1 MKGSAGGRIALGA
14 AGAVCFLLLWEAA
27 GRNGWLGRTFPPL
40 TDAIAEIGRQDDVI
54 RRAALATL
62 ERAAWGYLIGAG
74 LAVGLAVFA
83 LLLPRFEQAT
93 YTGSI
98 VVHAIPAIALGPVI
112 NALGFTGHSPA
123 LFALMFVY
131 FTILVAAGAGFN
143 SGSQSTHDVFSVLGS
158 SKVTRFRLLQ
168 VPNAIPNLIDGL
180 RVAAPAAVSG
190 AVLGEWFGSER
201 GLGVLLLNSMRNFRI
216 EQLWA
221 VSVVLVVLA
230 GGAYLILGLV
240 EKVVEEIFGR
250 VIAVGGVHRVGGDR
264 GWIRSLAS
272 QLWVV
277 ALLIVGW
284 WLWIVAEDVPEL
296 VAPSPPETLRAVVD
310 NPGLYAEHTLA
321 TLLSAIGGLSIGL
334 VLGATLALLSS
345 ISLGLRNTLSPIVVI
360 MPTVPIVVLIP
371 VVARLFGFSQLTV
384 LVIAAVIAF
393 FPVYVFTL
401 SGLRAR
407 PPGADGVYSALG
419 SSGWRRLVLLA
430 IPSAVPNVL
439 TGVRITASTVFLAA
453 LTAEWLMGTKG
464 LGFLFST
471 SRAAFENS
479 EAWGAIVIA
488 VVFAVVTYQLA
499 SALERW
505 GRERWS

>member
-1 MKGSAGGRIALGA
+1 MTGSTAGRVGLGA
-14 AGAVCFLLLWEAA
+14 AGAACFLLLWEAA
-27 GRNGWLGRTFPPL
+27 GRNGWLGPTFPPL
-40 TDAIAEIGRQDDVI
+40 SDAVAEIGRLDDVI
-54 RRAALATL
+54 HRAAIATL
-62 ERAAWGYLIGAG
+62 ERAVWGYLLGAG
-74 LAVGLAVFA
+74 LAVALAVFA
-83 LLLPRFEQAT
+83 LLLPRFENAT

-98 VVHAIPAIALGPVI
+98 VVHAVPAIALGPVI
-112 NALGFTGHSPA
+112 NALGFIGQTPA
-123 LFALMFVY
+123 LFALMFVF
-131 FTILVAAGAGFN
+131 FTVLVAAGAGFH

-158 SKVTRFRLLQ
+158 SKVTRFWLLQ
-168 VPNAIPNLIDGL
+168 VPNAVPNVIDGL

-221 VSVVLVVLA
+221 VAIVLVLLA
-230 GGAYLILGLV
+230 GGAYVALGLV
-240 EKVVEEIFGR
+240 ERVVEEIFGR
-250 VIAVGGVHRVGGDR
+250 VVAVGGVHRAGGDSSWVR
-264 GWIRSLAS
+264 ALAS

-284 WLWIVAEDVPEL
+284 WLWIVGEDVPEL
-296 VAPSPPETLRAVVD
+296 VAPSPPGTLAAVAD

-321 TLLSAIGGLSIGL
+321 TLLSAIGGLSLGL
-334 VLGATLALLSS
+334 VLGTSLALLSS
-345 ISLGLRNTLSPIVVI
+345 VSLTLRNTLSPMVVI

-371 VVARLFGFSQLTV
+371 VIARLFGFSQLTV

-393 FPVYVFTL
+393 FPVYVFAL

-419 SSGWRRLVLLA
+419 SPGWRRLVLLA

-471 SRAAFENS
+471 SRASFENS

-499 SALERW
+499 STLERW
-505 GRERWS
+505 GRERWT

>member
-1 MKGSAGGRIALGA
+1 MRGCVRSRVVLGT
-14 AGAVCFLLLWEAA
+14 AGATCFLVLWEAA

-40 TDAIAEIGRQDDVI
+40 SDAIAEIGQHDDVI
-54 RRAALATL
+54 RRAAAATL
-62 ERAAWGYLIGAG
+62 ERALWGYLIGAV
-74 LAVGLAVFA
+74 LAVGLAVVA
-83 LLLPRFEQAT
+83 LLLPRLENAT
-93 YTGSI
+93 YTGSV

-112 NALGFTGHSPA
+112 NALGFTHQTPA
-123 LFALMFVY
+123 LFAMMFVF
-131 FTILVAAGAGFN
+131 FTILVAAGAGFTG
-143 SGSQSTHDVFSVLGS
+143 GSQSTHDVFSVLGS
-158 SKVTRFRLLQ
+158 SKVNRFRLLQ

-201 GLGVLLLNSMRNFRI
+201 GLGVLLLNAMRNFRV

-221 VSVVLVVLA
+221 VSIVLVLLA
-230 GGAYLILGLV
+230 GGAYLALGLV
-240 EKVVEEIFGR
+240 ERIAEEIFGR
-250 VIAVGGVHRVGGDR
+250 VVAVGGVHRVGGDR
-264 GWIRSLAS
+264 GWMRSLVS

-284 WLWIVAEDVPEL
+284 WLWIVVENVPEL
-296 VAPSPPETLRAVVD
+296 VAPSPPETFSAVVD
-310 NPGLYAEHTLA
+310 DPGLYAEHTLA

-334 VLGATLALLSS
+334 VLGTTLALLSS
-345 ISLGLRNTLSPIVVI
+345 ISLALRNTLSPIVVI

-371 VVARLFGFSQLTV
+371 VVARLFGFSQATV
-384 LVIAAVIAF
+384 LAIAGVIAF
-393 FPVYVFTL
+393 FPVYVFAL

-407 PPGADGVYSALG
+407 PPGSDAVYSALG
-419 SSGWRRLVLLA
+419 SPAWRRLVLLA

-471 SRAAFENS
+471 SRASFENS

-488 VVFAVVTYQLA
+488 VVFAVGTYQLA

-505 GRERWS
+505 GRERWT